1 MSLKTMKK
9 EDLELMN
16 NKDITYL
23 ILEERKRTLNTA
35 DLFKKIIKLLDLPES
50 TFENKIADYY
60 TALSTDK
67 RFILLENGTT
77 VEDAI
82 YKMTGNGTVET
93 KSKTINANYEL
104 NNYNSAMKGYLDNW
118 YKKNLT
124 GYTSFLDG
132 TSVYCNDRSI
142 RELGGWNPTNS
153 PSLTTTLQ
161 FYQYSANRDLNCVNE
176 TDRFAVTNNKAELTY
191 PIGLLTEPER
201 NLMTANFAKT
211 GQYYWGASPVNF
223 DVNYA
228 FVRYVNTAGGNSS
241 GDVDRSNGARGV
253 VSLRPG
259 TKLEKGTGTY
269 NDPYIVGP
277 IVVRTS

>member
-1 MSLKTMKK
+1 
-9 EDLELMN
+9 
-16 NKDITYL
+16 
-23 ILEERKRTLNTA
+23 
-35 DLFKKIIKLLDLPES
+35 
-50 TFENKIADYY
+50 
-60 TALSTDK
+60 
-67 RFILLENGTT
+67 
-77 VEDAI
+77 
-82 YKMTGNGTVET
+82 MTGNGTVET

-211 GQYYWGASPVNF
+211 GQYYRGASPLTF
-223 DVNYA
+223 IGQIA
-228 FVRYVNTAGGNSS
+228 HVRVVDTS
-241 GDVDRSNGARGV
+241 GDGTSDIVRNSYGARGV
-253 VSLRPG
+253 VTLKPG
-259 TKLEKGTGTY
+259 TKLEDGTGTY
-269 NDPYIVGP
+269 DDPYLV
-277 IVVRTS
+277 S